1 MRIAEKAVQEASWLL
16 DQTFRQKMEVFLNSA
31 IRQRLEQGKHEP
43 VIAAF
48 LACKTADELRTYLV
62 KTVLETPG
70 IVDLINK
77 YLKRIVVKRVKI
89 TDFRPKITT
98 IQKEQIRSVTEEFG
112 RFLESQFTQEE
123 DDSDTLPMIQLE

>member
-1 MRIAEKAVQEASWLL
+1 M
-16 DQTFRQKMEVFLNSA
+16 
-31 IRQRLEQGKHEP
+31 
-43 VIAAF
+43 
-48 LACKTADELRTYLV
+48 
-62 KTVLETPG
+62 
-70 IVDLINK
+70 DLINK

-98 IQKEQIRSVTEEFG
+98 IQKEQIRSVAEEFG